1 MAWRIVSM
9 LICLLFVACRYCCS
23 LRRLVEQRALS
34 AQSFALQLKQQQHRS
49 CLALYNSRL
58 GLLRLEVK
66 GVLGRM

>member
-1 MAWRIVSM
+1 MAYCQHVD
-9 LICLLFVACRYCCS
+9 LLVVCCLQVLLLPSAFG
-23 LRRLVEQRALS
+23 RATCPFS
-34 AQSFALQLKQQQHRS
+34 PVFALQLKQQQHRS